1 MLQQLI
7 ALVLIALFVWRLAE
21 QKKKNKIKQNE
32 FIFWLS
38 FWLLG
43 ALAIIFIR
51 QIDRI
56 VISLG
61 FSGAGINFLL
71 YLTVMVLFYLVF
83 KLRLAIAKLDA
94 NLTEIARKIAISET
108 ETNHHKK
115 IETENKARID

>member
-7 ALVLIALFVWRLAE
+7 ALSIIALFVWRLMV
-21 QKKKNKIKQNE
+21 QKKKKRVNQNE

-43 ALAIIFIR
+43 ALAIVFIR
-51 QIDRI
+51 QIDAL

-71 YLTVMVLFYLVF
+71 YLTVITLFYLVF
-83 KLRLAIAKLDA
+83 KLRLAIAKLDS
-94 NLTEIARKIAISET
+94 NLTEITRSIALNNSSDK
-108 ETNHHKK
+108 TNEK
-115 IETENKARID
+115 NPL